1 MHVKALIEFDNMIIQ
16 ILSAPV
22 IMIAIA
28 NHILEPNPNSNPYLE
43 PYRIAMFQD
52 ALHKKDDDTYGEY
65 SHTSRARVHERNNR
79 RALQYDL
86 CATKSTWMEIEKK
99 RAL

>member
-1 MHVKALIEFDNMIIQ
+1 MHVKALFKFDNMIIQ

-28 NHILEPNPNSNPYLE
+28 THILEPNPNSNPYLD

-52 ALHKKDDDTYGEY
+52 ALHKKDDDSSGEY
-65 SHTSRARVHERNNR
+65 SHNSRARVHERDNR
-79 RALQYDL
+79 RAIQFYL
-86 CATKSTWMEIEKK
+86 CATKSPWVEIEKK